1 MDSDCHWHKN
11 MDKKITFKTKKD
23 QQSINQQINK
33 QQHTTLEVRINENKY
48 IKKFLKMVWNL
59 GRVTY
64 NWP

>member
-1 MDSDCHWHKN
+1 

-64 NWP
+64 N